1 MGFRDWLSWRRTEKR
16 EISLEKFRGLGLL
29 DAPTA
34 AGVVVTESNA
44 LTFPAY
50 WSGVNLISNAIA
62 KLPRKVYRKTEE
74 GDREEQPDHPVSWLV
89 HVEPNPYS
97 VPLVFWRTLM
107 GHVLTWGNGYAEIER
122 DRANRPVGLWIIQ
135 PDRIEPVVEGGTLY
149 YRYQAAKRLA
159 PSDVLHVPGL
169 GFDGIKGYSVVQMAK
184 QSLGLGMAAERYGAT
199 FFGNGAMPGMTL
211 EHPGQLG
218 EAAQQRLRESWNA
231 MHQGPDRAHRL
242 AILEEGMKANP
253 LSIPAKDAQLIE
265 TREVQVLDVAR
276 WLNINPA
283 MLGYKT
289 AERPGGNY
297 EAGRLDFLDNTLDP
311 WLVAVEQECNRK
323 LISSTQRGTYY
334 VEHSRNAVLRTDAK
348 TRAEVQKMYV
358 DMGALDAAYVAKMEN
373 FPKPE
378 PIPQPPPDSSADTEE
393 PPDDEPDE
401 DDSLRRRR
409 KPEGAGPDRDYG
421 CDSRVAVRYERFLQR
436 AAWRRLV
443 VDVVH
448 RMTRLESERARRA
461 AGQGSEKFQ
470 AWIDE
475 FYPAHEV
482 RLREALEPVVR
493 GWCEVRGQ
501 DHWQALLGSVVAA
514 LVVRNRE
521 ELLEAKSSVL
531 AADVEARVSRWERER
546 PDEAADMVLEGA

>member
-1 MGFRDWLSWRRTEKR
+1 MAFRDWLTWRRTEKR
-16 EISLEKFRGLGLL
+16 DLSLEKFRGLGLL

-34 AGVVVTESNA
+34 AGVVVTEANA

-74 GDREEQPDHPVSWLV
+74 GDREERPDHPVSWLV
-89 HVEPNPYS
+89 HVEPNEYT

-122 DRANRPVGLWIIQ
+122 DKANRPIGLWIIQ
-135 PDRIEPVVEGGTLY
+135 PDRIEPVVEGGTLF
-149 YRYQAAKRLA
+149 YRYQGARKLSPA
-159 PSDVLHVPGL
+159 DVFHVPGL

-218 EAAQQRLRESWNA
+218 EVAQKRLRESWNA
-231 MHQGPDRAHRL
+231 MHQGPDKAHRL

-311 WLVAVEQECNRK
+311 WLVAIEQECNRK
-323 LISSTQRGTYY
+323 LISTTQRGTYY
-334 VEHSRNAVLRTDAK
+334 VEHSRNAVLRTDAR

-358 DMGALDAAYVAKMEN
+358 DMGALDAEYVAKMEN

-378 PIPQPPPDSSADTEE
+378 PKPEPVAPPPPPAGEGDPEDNPEE
-393 PPDDEPDE
+393 DGD
-401 DDSLRRRR
+401 
-409 KPEGAGPDRDYG
+409 A
-421 CDSRVAVRYERFLQR
+421 VAEAER
-436 AAWRRLV
+436 ALV
-443 VDVVH
+443 VGVVA
-448 RMTRLESERARRA
+448 RFGRREAEKARRA
-461 AGQGSEKFQ
+461 SKRGAEAFGQWVE
-470 AWIDE
+470 E
-475 FYPAHEV
+475 FYAHEADVLAEMLQPVVAMRNAVRRV
-482 RLREALEPVVR
+482 RLDAQPAARRLAEDYVVR
-493 GWCEVRGQ
+493 SKRELLDLRAQ
-501 DHWQALLGSVVAA
+501 DLEAQTDLLLKRWELLRPVEMADAVAA
-514 LVVRNRE
+514 LRME
-521 ELLEAKSSVL
+521 DGH
-531 AADVEARVSRWERER
+531 AA
-546 PDEAADMVLEGA
+546 